1 MERPR
6 YDLIVAAVGGDEE
19 AMAKII
25 RYFEPMI
32 NEKSCGNEAVRERI
46 VAELRKAIL
55 HYDLNDMEK
64 NAAYLRAM
72 EAEYSEQ

>member
-1 MERPR
+1 MERPK

-25 RYFEPMI
+25 QYFEPMI

-72 EAEYSEQ
+72 EAEYSE